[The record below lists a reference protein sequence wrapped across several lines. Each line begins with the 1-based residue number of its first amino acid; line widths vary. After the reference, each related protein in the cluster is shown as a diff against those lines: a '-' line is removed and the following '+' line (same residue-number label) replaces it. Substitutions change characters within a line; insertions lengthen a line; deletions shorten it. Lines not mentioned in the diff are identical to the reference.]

1 MLSNPSLRLNGIY
14 YITKQILPALD
25 RALSILGVNVYP
37 WYTELPRIQ
46 RPTPAFISD
55 ESSSKKGT
63 IGQYFTS
70 LHCPICE
77 KLTTDNICTNCSKR
91 PHLVSITLSSRIQ
104 QAERNYSRLS
114 LVNKIY
120 CNNIKLSLSLSYS
133 FVRIVVV
140 MLTTVITWNVSH
152 WTVQFFILV
161 KQVYIN

>member
-46 RPTPAFISD
+46 RPTTAFISD
-55 ESSSKKGT
+55 ETGSKKGT

-77 KLTTDNICTNCSKR
+77 KLTTDNICNDCSKN
-91 PHLVSITLSSRIQ
+91 PHLISITLSSRIQ
-104 QAERNYSRLS
+104 QAEHRYIHLS
-114 LVNKIY
+114 QVNKYI
-120 CNNIKLSLSLSYS
+120 ILLSYLFLS
-133 FVRIVVV
+133 FIA
-140 MLTTVITWNVSH
+140 LSELLW
-152 WTVQFFILV
+152 Q
-161 KQVYIN
+161 Y